1 MQIIANPKSS
11 QFSLLIFHIIIYL
24 YPLLSNRYIRYFSF
38 SFSVKHSFG
47 YLLCVKNAV

>member
-24 YPLLSNRYIRYFSF
+24 YPLLPNRYIRYFSF
-38 SFSVKHSFG
+38 SFAVKRSFS
-47 YLLCVKNAV
+47 YPLYIKNAV